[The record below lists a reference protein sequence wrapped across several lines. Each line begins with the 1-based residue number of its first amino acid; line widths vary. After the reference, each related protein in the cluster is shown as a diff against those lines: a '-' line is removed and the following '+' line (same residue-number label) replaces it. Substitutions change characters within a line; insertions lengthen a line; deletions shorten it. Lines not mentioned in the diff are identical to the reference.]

1 MIDLH
6 ALKQNEGINQAQDYS
21 TVIRAEKRLEN
32 AEFAD
37 AIKKDKERLKTS

>member
-1 MIDLH
+1 MKSSEKQ
-6 ALKQNEGINQAQDYS
+6 ALFQDYS